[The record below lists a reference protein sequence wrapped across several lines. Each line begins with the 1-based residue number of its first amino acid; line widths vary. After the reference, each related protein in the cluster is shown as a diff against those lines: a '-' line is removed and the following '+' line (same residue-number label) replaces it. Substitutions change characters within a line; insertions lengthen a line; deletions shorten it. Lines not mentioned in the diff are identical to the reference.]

1 MYNQTTMEEG
11 EQQHAP
17 DPPRV
22 SDEHVGREASEQ
34 EKEQLETAQSEPEP
48 QTEPQQAQLEQQP
61 QSGSLPQS
69 QPQEEPKAPQEPPRP
84 AKRRPLPPKKGIL
97 KPPPPPSKPT
107 LGHRLRD
114 MVGGAVT
121 AVGTRVAGGE
131 EDEAVVS
138 GNGTG
143 RTGKDANGQGTGSES
158 TSTQQMSAHGQGQ
171 QPSVPMPT
179 PRVLGGQ
186 GGTLAS
192 LSGRLA
198 MGIGRFVANAQN
210 QVQVQSQGQGQEGGH
225 GPGRARQLFSTSMPP
240 PPSPPPSQGDSLSN
254 TQGPT
259 LPKKDAPPLPPRDSA
274 ASPTPK
280 SVSST
285 PTTNHQ
291 NDSHGSKKKQPLKKV
306 TFLLPSISIVY
317 PISSNGEPWSE
328 KVLADRAKIENTQR
342 SLLRTSLHPSYWTPH
357 RLVVLYEQA
366 CRGRDER
373 PRIGVIRALES
384 LPAISKSA
392 SPSPERIIHLI
403 LRPVNHATIS
413 SSLPPGIHSLEVP
426 LNHHSAEPV
435 ADVLATRF
443 GLVGLLLEDGVVE
456 EGALKSVLHALLVS
470 GGGSDKEPTGGKE
483 RGADGVERL
492 SLKGCKKI
500 REKGWNLVAE
510 YLKMA
515 KNLKHLDLSET
526 AWDRKSM
533 EVLVKALNEPCY
545 ASVSQSS
552 SSLSIS
558 ASASAS
564 KGGQKSEG
572 TSGTSS
578 SPTDT
583 ERGKIK
589 AVPAPNGKLNEGE
602 RDEAEWDGE
611 GGNRNLYSPFL
622 PPAPLLKPS
631 SSTDTFSPVHTQQ
644 SQQQQ
649 HLHSSTPLPQSQS
662 HEAQTQTQPLPQ
674 VQPRSQQQT
683 SLQTLRLD
691 SCSLRPP
698 LLEVLAH
705 GIRTSGVKHLSLRGN
720 RINRDGAVGVAV
732 MIRDYDYESFSSR
745 LAGLGRSGAA
755 NGGGGSAVGGVGG
768 LGGKEREGEG
778 EVPHITGSRGVTS
791 MTVPKGYTPAR
802 MSVMERLQMPFDA
815 SSPLDSHSESNL
827 KSRARAQS
835 DKDTD
840 MQERSRETDDKEREK
855 EKEKSERWVPG
866 PMSRALERS
875 VRALENVQR
884 IGRLQTLDLKAND
897 IRGGVTYIAQV
908 LKRNRT
914 LKILNLSSNSI
925 PPAGLAVLAE
935 SLKYNTSLSTLS
947 LSDNPCCT
955 TSSSLASSNSRGV
968 TANTL
973 SVNSEGRD
981 AVVSLRNALAVNT
994 TLKRLFLSS
1003 VGMGDEG
1010 AIALAEFLGENQG
1023 LLHLDLTANPIGP
1036 AGVHALYGGLKVNRM
1051 IRCLDVSMPAPVAGE
1066 KEKEEEE
1073 KERERE
1079 AMARVMQGVLSICV
1093 RNTEEA
1099 AAVLA
1104 ASYNEAYGVSS
1115 GAAQGRL
1122 TEQEPYGHKNGE
1134 ASNAATTP
1142 SKAQMNA
1149 AALKPGVGEVEGSKK
1164 GENEHKALSAAA
1176 EAEVWAPLKRS
1187 DLLRSLKAQSTS
1199 SPTSTKSGST
1209 STAPGVT
1216 VLSETERAKIIS
1228 LPIPALFS
1236 LANTSVSLLNQYFSA
1251 NKHYDDLAKQGKAQ
1265 NWEGGKEMPT
1275 EKYEKVLAKA
1285 KMVIERLVE
1294 VIPRVVEGAEEESTV
1309 GIEELLEANDRLTA
1323 SIKQGEGF
1331 TPLPRV
1337 LLPSQIMSLSS
1348 ATPKNWPGKSQ
1359 QSKEQGKGSNQLL
1372 TPTFRRHAHHVKG
1385 GSLEISSP
1393 NFSIGDSDD
1402 NDSDA
1407 EELDMMQLAA
1417 RHAAQSRSASI
1428 QGKASSQGESVGLG
1442 LIAKGDGDAGGERKD
1457 KVEENVDCGLGKGM
1471 KEEDEKQKQIER
1483 GLMEAQSFSFSLPSF
1498 SSVGILD
1505 TNISSASS
1513 NLNGKNNPLS
1523 PVEKTSKAWVEEESE
1538 IFRKGVQLGVADEDE
1553 DEDDD
1558 GERGQEGVSGEE
1570 LRKEILETPVARSKA
1585 KRVIPVESEGGE
1597 EREEDEEDDGDS
1609 NEEEQRGD

>member
-1 MYNQTTMEEG
+1 M
-11 EQQHAP
+11 
-17 DPPRV
+17 
-22 SDEHVGREASEQ
+22 
-34 EKEQLETAQSEPEP
+34 
-48 QTEPQQAQLEQQP
+48 
-61 QSGSLPQS
+61 
-69 QPQEEPKAPQEPPRP
+69 
-84 AKRRPLPPKKGIL
+84 
-97 KPPPPPSKPT
+97 
-107 LGHRLRD
+107 
-114 MVGGAVT
+114 
-121 AVGTRVAGGE
+121 
-131 EDEAVVS
+131 
-138 GNGTG
+138 
-143 RTGKDANGQGTGSES
+143 
-158 TSTQQMSAHGQGQ
+158 
-171 QPSVPMPT
+171 
-179 PRVLGGQ
+179 
-186 GGTLAS
+186 
-192 LSGRLA
+192 
-198 MGIGRFVANAQN
+198 
-210 QVQVQSQGQGQEGGH
+210 
-225 GPGRARQLFSTSMPP
+225 
-240 PPSPPPSQGDSLSN
+240 
-254 TQGPT
+254 
-259 LPKKDAPPLPPRDSA
+259 
-274 ASPTPK
+274 
-280 SVSST
+280 
-285 PTTNHQ
+285 
-291 NDSHGSKKKQPLKKV
+291 
-306 TFLLPSISIVY
+306 
-317 PISSNGEPWSE
+317 
-328 KVLADRAKIENTQR
+328 
-342 SLLRTSLHPSYWTPH
+342 
-357 RLVVLYEQA
+357 
-366 CRGRDER
+366 
-373 PRIGVIRALES
+373 
-384 LPAISKSA
+384 
-392 SPSPERIIHLI
+392 
-403 LRPVNHATIS
+403 
-413 SSLPPGIHSLEVP
+413 
-426 LNHHSAEPV
+426 
-435 ADVLATRF
+435 
-443 GLVGLLLEDGVVE
+443 
-456 EGALKSVLHALLVS
+456 
-470 GGGSDKEPTGGKE
+470 
-483 RGADGVERL
+483 
-492 SLKGCKKI
+492 
-500 REKGWNLVAE
+500 
-510 YLKMA
+510 
-515 KNLKHLDLSET
+515 
-526 AWDRKSM
+526 
-533 EVLVKALNEPCY
+533 
-545 ASVSQSS
+545 
-552 SSLSIS
+552 
-558 ASASAS
+558 
-564 KGGQKSEG
+564 
-572 TSGTSS
+572 
-578 SPTDT
+578 
-583 ERGKIK
+583 
-589 AVPAPNGKLNEGE
+589 
-602 RDEAEWDGE
+602 
-611 GGNRNLYSPFL
+611 
-622 PPAPLLKPS
+622 
-631 SSTDTFSPVHTQQ
+631 
-644 SQQQQ
+644 
-649 HLHSSTPLPQSQS
+649 
-662 HEAQTQTQPLPQ
+662 
-674 VQPRSQQQT
+674 
-683 SLQTLRLD
+683 
-691 SCSLRPP
+691 
-698 LLEVLAH
+698 
-705 GIRTSGVKHLSLRGN
+705 
-720 RINRDGAVGVAV
+720 
-732 MIRDYDYESFSSR
+732 
-745 LAGLGRSGAA
+745 
-755 NGGGGSAVGGVGG
+755 
-768 LGGKEREGEG
+768 
-778 EVPHITGSRGVTS
+778 
-791 MTVPKGYTPAR
+791 
-802 MSVMERLQMPFDA
+802 
-815 SSPLDSHSESNL
+815 
-827 KSRARAQS
+827 
-835 DKDTD
+835 
-840 MQERSRETDDKEREK
+840 
-855 EKEKSERWVPG
+855 
-866 PMSRALERS
+866 
-875 VRALENVQR
+875 
-884 IGRLQTLDLKAND
+884 
-897 IRGGVTYIAQV
+897 
-908 LKRNRT
+908 
-914 LKILNLSSNSI
+914 
-925 PPAGLAVLAE
+925 LAE

-1010 AIALAEFLGENQG
+1010 SIALAEFLGENQG

-1149 AALKPGVGEVEGSKK
+1149 GALKPGVGEVDGSKK

-1199 SPTSTKSGST
+1199 SPASTKSGST
-1209 STAPGVT
+1209 STAPGVS

-1294 VIPRVVEGAEEESTV
+1294 VIPRVVEGAEEEGTV

-1348 ATPKNWPGKSQ
+1348 ATPKNSPGKSQ

-1372 TPTFRRHAHHVKG
+1372 TPTFRRHAHHAKG

-1428 QGKASSQGESVGLG
+1428 QSKASSQGESVGLG
-1442 LIAKGDGDAGGERKD
+1442 LIAKGDGDAGGEKKD
-1457 KVEENVDCGLGKGM
+1457 KGEENVDCGLGKRM
-1471 KEEDEKQKQIER
+1471 KEEDEKQKEIER

-1498 SSVGILD
+1498 SSVGTLD
-1505 TNISSASS
+1505 TNISSSSS
-1513 NLNGKNNPLS
+1513 NLNGKDNPLS

-1570 LRKEILETPVARSKA
+1570 LRKEVGFTILTFVVYYKRQDTDLKQILETPVARNKA